1 VGFLHGYDY
10 DPKNPLGR
18 THLPKPC
25 YSGTTLLHVP
35 VLVSIALLLSMFTN
49 LKMFFHVKFVMVTLL
64 GQDKHD
70 IIVSV
75 ALNDPLPVVESA
87 VSISQCE
94 LSY

>member
-1 VGFLHGYDY
+1 
-10 DPKNPLGR
+10 
-18 THLPKPC
+18 
-25 YSGTTLLHVP
+25 
-35 VLVSIALLLSMFTN
+35 
-49 LKMFFHVKFVMVTLL
+49 MFFHVKFVMVTLL